1 MNPPGL
7 VVAGSA
13 VILTGD
19 WVQTT
24 LQAVLIATRSRRHN
38 GLPNNAA
45 HTELAQALAD
55 AMAANGRADVPE
67 PVDVQRFPA
76 ELPTVTVDDAAQQ
89 FGLSRRQAR
98 RLVVW
103 FVSSSGVVARRWGR
117 RGRARRR
124 NRELLLGFRRT
135 RRWAGLSLRTCRC
148 WRGGSQ
154 SPIGWLIRRSATA

>member
-1 MNPPGL
+1 MGQPREPSAATTTAGPATQGGGVVMNPPGL

-24 LQAVLIATRSRRHN
+24 LQAALIATRSRRHN

-98 RLVVW
+98 RL
-103 FVSSSGVVARRWGR
+103 APRRP
-117 RGRARRR
+117 AH
-124 NRELLLGFRRT
+124 RRT
-135 RRWAGLSLRTCRC
+135 VAARPDRD
-148 WRGGSQ
+148 Q
-154 SPIGWLIRRSATA
+154 

>member
-13 VILTGD
+13 VILTGV

-89 FGLSRRQAR
+89 LGLSRRQAR
-98 RLVVW
+98 RLAPRL
-103 FVSSSGVVARRWGR
+103 GGRLIAGRW
-117 RGRARRR
+117 
-124 NRELLLGFRRT
+124 LLDQTAINEHKEGH
-135 RRWAGLSLRTCRC
+135 RWTE
-148 WRGGSQ
+148 
-154 SPIGWLIRRSATA
+154 TA